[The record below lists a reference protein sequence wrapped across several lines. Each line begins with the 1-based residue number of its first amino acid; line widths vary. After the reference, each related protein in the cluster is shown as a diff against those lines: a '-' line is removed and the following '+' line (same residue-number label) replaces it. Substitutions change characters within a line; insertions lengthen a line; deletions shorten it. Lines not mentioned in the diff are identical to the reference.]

1 MNGQNPV
8 ADAKTAEIV
17 AKVHALL
24 HPSNV
29 VIVGASDKPG
39 NWAERA
45 NRNLRH
51 YKYPGAIYPFNPSRA
66 EVWGTRCYKSF
77 EELPEKPDH
86 LVVVVPAKFVAAALR
101 DGARAGARSANI
113 FSSGFSEAPDAEGQR
128 LGRELAV
135 VIEETGL
142 AVSGP
147 NCLGNFHAPAS
158 LFTMTDDRPHNFVQG
173 PVALFGQSG
182 GIIMAIK
189 RTLEERGVV
198 TGSLI
203 TSGNETGLTSADYIT
218 YFAQDPGTKVIAC
231 YLESIH
237 DPQAFLAACRRARAA
252 GKPVVCVKLG
262 ASEAGRAA
270 AAAHTG
276 ALAGSMEAFD
286 AVAGEAGALRV
297 RNLDDLVETV
307 EYLVHAPLPRG
318 DRVASMTFS
327 GGMRGILLDAGE
339 ANGLPYRPLSQATF
353 DKLSQVLG
361 VGTIIGNPLDGGFA
375 ALSSVDAYTSC
386 VQTLLD
392 DPDFD
397 LVLLQ
402 EEIPRVANARKEE
415 YLRLVNEMV
424 VKAKK
429 PVAFVSMISHGL
441 NDYAR
446 AARDKLPNLAFM
458 QEIDKTLRAVKGIAR
473 YATHADKP
481 VEAHESSPAGLAL
494 IAEFAQRPGPAT
506 LDEISSKRLLAA
518 YGIACPREELARS
531 EEEAIAIATR
541 IGFPVVAKVV
551 SAALPHKSD
560 VGGVIVGIK
569 SAEDLKAAYRKIVA
583 GVAAH
588 PEKPELEGI
597 LIAEMVGGGLEL
609 VLGVSRDSEMGPVIL
624 FGAGG
629 VDIELVKD
637 VALAAAPLDAARA
650 RALIDKTRAS
660 KLIDGYRG
668 RPVLDREALVVALVG
683 FSNLVVDAGDR
694 IDSIDVN
701 PFLLRQKG
709 GVALDALVVLNRTAK
724 K

>member
-1 MNGQNPV
+1 MNVQTAA
-8 ADAKTAEIV
+8 ADEKTAKTV

-24 HPSNV
+24 NPKNV

-51 YKYPGAIYPFNPSRA
+51 YKYPGAIYPFNPSRS
-66 EVWGTRCYKSF
+66 EVWGMRAYKSYD
-77 EELPEKPDH
+77 ELPEKPDH

-101 DGARAGARSANI
+101 DAAKAGARSANI
-113 FSSGFSEAPDAEGQR
+113 FSSGFGEDPGPEGQR
-128 LGRELAV
+128 LGRELAQ

-147 NCLGNFHAPAS
+147 NCLGNYHARSS
-158 LFTMTDDRPHNFVQG
+158 LFTMTDDRPHNFVRG

-182 GIIMAIK
+182 GIVMAIK

-237 DPQAFLAACRRARAA
+237 DPQGFLAACRRARAA

-307 EYLVHAPLPRG
+307 EYLVHAPVPRG

-339 ANGLPYRPLSQATF
+339 ANGLPYRPLSQATY

-402 EEIPRVANARKEE
+402 EEIPRSPNPRKEE
-415 YLRLVNEMV
+415 NLRIVNEMV
-424 VKAKK
+424 VTANK

-446 AARDKLPNLAFM
+446 AAREKLPNLAFM
-458 QEIDKTLRAVKGIAR
+458 QEIDKTLRAVKNIAR
-473 YATHADKP
+473 YA
-481 VEAHESSPAGLAL
+481 
-494 IAEFAQRPGPAT
+494 AQVDTP
-506 LDEISSKRLLAA
+506 
-518 YGIACPREELARS
+518 
-531 EEEAIAIATR
+531 
-541 IGFPVVAKVV
+541 
-551 SAALPHKSD
+551 
-560 VGGVIVGIK
+560 
-569 SAEDLKAAYRKIVA
+569 
-583 GVAAH
+583 
-588 PEKPELEGI
+588 
-597 LIAEMVGGGLEL
+597 
-609 VLGVSRDSEMGPVIL
+609 SRC
-624 FGAGG
+624 
-629 VDIELVKD
+629 
-637 VALAAAPLDAARA
+637 
-650 RALIDKTRAS
+650 RAS
-660 KLIDGYRG
+660 GFAR
-668 RPVLDREALVVALVG
+668 RP
-683 FSNLVVDAGDR
+683 
-694 IDSIDVN
+694 
-701 PFLLRQKG
+701 
-709 GVALDALVVLNRTAK
+709 
-724 K
+724 

>member
-1 MNGQNPV
+1 MNVQKPV
-8 ADAKTAEIV
+8 TDEKTADIV

-24 HPSNV
+24 NPKNV

-51 YKYPGAIYPFNPSRA
+51 YKYPGAIYPFNPSRD
-66 EVWGTRCYKSF
+66 EVWGTRCYRSYD
-77 EELPEKPDH
+77 ELPEKPDH
-86 LVVVVPAKFVAAALR
+86 LLVVVPAKFVAAALR
-101 DGARAGARSANI
+101 EGARAGARSANI
-113 FSSGFSEAPDAEGQR
+113 FSSGFSEDPGPDGQR
-128 LGRELAV
+128 LGRELAEA
-135 VIEETGL
+135 IEETGL

-158 LFTMTDDRPHNFVQG
+158 FFTMTDDRPHNFVQG

-182 GIIMAIK
+182 GIVMAIK

-237 DPQAFLAACRRARAA
+237 DPQGFLAACRRARAA

-307 EYLVHAPLPRG
+307 EYLVHAPLPGG

-339 ANGLPYRPLSQATF
+339 ANGLPYRPLSQATY

-375 ALSSVDAYTSC
+375 ALSSVDAYVRC
-386 VQTLLD
+386 VETLLD

-397 LVLLQ
+397 LILLQ
-402 EEIPRVANARKEE
+402 EEIPRTPNPRKEE
-415 YLRLVNEMV
+415 NLRIVNEMV

-441 NDYAR
+441 NEYAR

-473 YATHADKP
+473 YAAQVDT
-481 VEAHESSPAGLAL
+481 PAVPHQTSAAGKAILAEL
-494 IAEFAQRPGPAT
+494 TQRTGPAT

-518 YGIACPREELARS
+518 YGIACPREELATS
-531 EEEAIAIATR
+531 EDEAVAIASR
-541 IGFPVVAKVV
+541 IGFPVVAKLV
-551 SAALPHKSD
+551 SAALPHNSD
-560 VGGVIVGIK
+560 VGGVVVGIK
-569 SAEDLKAAYRKIVA
+569 TADDLRAAYRKIVSA
-583 GVAAH
+583 VAEEWEG
-588 PEKPELEGI
+588 PEK
-597 LIAEMVGGGLEL
+597 A
-609 VLGVSRDSEMGPVIL
+609 
-624 FGAGG
+624 
-629 VDIELVKD
+629 
-637 VALAAAPLDAARA
+637 
-650 RALIDKTRAS
+650 
-660 KLIDGYRG
+660 
-668 RPVLDREALVVALVG
+668 
-683 FSNLVVDAGDR
+683 
-694 IDSIDVN
+694 
-701 PFLLRQKG
+701 
-709 GVALDALVVLNRTAK
+709 
-724 K
+724 